1 MRSENERCCSVACL
15 ESSSCFDESVVKRNF
30 RVHRLIH
37 LFTEEIKFGSGSEES
52 PKEPLSDTCI
62 EDLRRLILL

>member
-1 MRSENERCCSVACL
+1 MRSENERSCSVACL
-15 ESSSCFDESVVKRNF
+15 ESSSFDESVVNRNF

-37 LFTEEIKFGSGSEES
+37 LFTEDIKFGSCSEES
-52 PKEPLSDTCI
+52 AKDPLSDTCI